1 VVASAD
7 GTWENKAN
15 AKIDT
20 AMRTIH
26 ALAPPLMPSVK
37 EGLATLRETEYRRA
51 DVCKFLPS
59 VKKRARHS
67 LLWKHSPQPME
78 MPTAPIPL
86 SLFFFDALD
95 PLVQRAA
102 ALTLKNGKSH

>member
-1 VVASAD
+1 MQVL
-7 GTWENKAN
+7 
-15 AKIDT
+15 
-20 AMRTIH
+20 
-26 ALAPPLMPSVK
+26 ALL
-37 EGLATLRETEYRRA
+37 E
-51 DVCKFLPS
+51 
-59 VKKRARHS
+59 KRARHN

-102 ALTLKNGKSH
+102 ALTLKIENRIEMFRKSY